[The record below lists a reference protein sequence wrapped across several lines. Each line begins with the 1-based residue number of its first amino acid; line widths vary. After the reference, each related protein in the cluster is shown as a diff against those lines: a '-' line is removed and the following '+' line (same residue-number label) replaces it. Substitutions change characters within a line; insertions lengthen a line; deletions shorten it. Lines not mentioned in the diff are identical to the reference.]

1 MRPLLRRL
9 AAWAAVVL
17 AVHAAAFLLV
27 RAARGGPFDAEREL
41 PPEIE
46 AALRAEYHLDEGLG
60 RQYLRSL
67 GGLLQGDFG
76 PSMRYRG
83 VEVGQLLGEALPVSL
98 AVGLGALGV
107 ALALGVTA
115 GIAAAWRRRGTDALV
130 LVSSTLALSLPN
142 FILAGAAVALFSFGL
157 GWLPPAGYGGLRHLV
172 LPWLCLGLPY
182 AAQIARLT
190 RNSALEVLAS
200 PPLQTVLAQGMPPG
214 RILRRHVLRRSLT
227 PVLAFLGPA
236 AAGLLTGSLVI
247 EQVFALPGLGAH
259 FVQAALNRDYTL
271 ALGATVVYTAL
282 LGAFSLAADLL
293 MKRLDPRL
301 ETLA

>member
-1 MRPLLRRL
+1 VKALARRL
-9 AAWAAVVL
+9 LAWALVVL
-17 AVHAAAFLLV
+17 AVHAAAFLMV
-27 RAARGGPFDAEREL
+27 RAARGGPFDADREL

-60 RQYLRSL
+60 SQYLRSL

-83 VEVGQLLGEALPVSL
+83 VEVNEILGDALPVSL
-98 AVGLGALGV
+98 TIGLGALLV
-107 ALALGVTA
+107 ALLLGVPA
-115 GIAAAWRRRGTDALV
+115 GIAAAWRRGGTDAAV
-130 LVSSTLALSLPN
+130 LLGSTLALSLPN
-142 FILAGAAVALFSFGL
+142 FVLAGAAVALFSFGL
-157 GWLPPAGYGGLRHLV
+157 GWLPPAGLGGPRHLL
-172 LPWLCLGLPY
+172 LPCLCLGLPF
-182 AAQIARLT
+182 AAQVARLC
-190 RNSALEVLAS
+190 RSSALEVMAS
-200 PPLQTVLAQGMPPG
+200 PPLRTARAVGLPPG
-214 RILRRHVLRRSLT
+214 RILRRHLLRRALT

-282 LGAFSLAADLL
+282 LGALTMAADLL
-293 MKRLDPRL
+293 MARLDPRL
-301 ETLA
+301 EALS